1 MVFVAQGTRLG
12 GCDEMV
18 KINRRGRREGA
29 KDAEGMV
36 RYGVA
41 RLTFRFVLILR
52 RRDSAVSKE
61 GL

>member
-1 MVFVAQGTRLG
+1 MVLVAQGTRLR

-18 KINRRGRREGA
+18 KINRKERREGA
-29 KDAEGMV
+29 KDAEGML

-41 RLTFRFVLILR
+41 RLTFRFILILR

>member
-1 MVFVAQGTRLG
+1 
-12 GCDEMV
+12 MV